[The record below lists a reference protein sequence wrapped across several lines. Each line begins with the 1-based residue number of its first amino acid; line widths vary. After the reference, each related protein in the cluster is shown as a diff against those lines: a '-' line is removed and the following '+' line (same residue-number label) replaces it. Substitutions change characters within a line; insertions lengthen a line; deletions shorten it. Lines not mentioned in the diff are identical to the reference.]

1 MEDSRVAK
9 STDFLYEVGNV
20 KQFFSDCNSEY
31 VVLTRS

>member
-1 MEDSRVAK
+1 MKDFRIAK

-20 KQFFSDCNSEY
+20 FFDCNSGY